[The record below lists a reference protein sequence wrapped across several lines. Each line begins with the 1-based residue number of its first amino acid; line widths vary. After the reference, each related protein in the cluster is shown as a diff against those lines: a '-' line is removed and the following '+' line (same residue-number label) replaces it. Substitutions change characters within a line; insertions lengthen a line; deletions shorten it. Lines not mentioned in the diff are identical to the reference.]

1 MSVNISRLLKMIKI
15 MTREQTIAAFLIT
28 FVLCV
33 NKTNCKSISKI
44 EAAFINQNSQ
54 LGMMIA
60 LHDPKPL
67 KISKF
72 EQSIFS
78 LLKNEIANDKDEIL
92 SKSKLIKRV
101 FSMTEQ
107 NKFDANEETRGIAS
121 EFKPDINATNL
132 FQQNDTNNANKSKL
146 IEEKDDELFL
156 PPSVLKQEEIISI
169 PSKRYISKSA
179 NSKSTEQNVVLKHSE
194 DKKRNLELP
203 KTLKMRIK
211 VAYDQ
216 SFNDLIRS
224 FNYSPSFILRYMTQ
238 LLKQIFQLPGL
249 DTTIEPDVSTGKRR
263 KKRALFQKMLH
274 IYMFVSILNQ
284 KCMFNSK
291 TLQILHLKKENFG
304 VLRKV
309 TCLDT

>member
-1 MSVNISRLLKMIKI
+1 
-15 MTREQTIAAFLIT
+15 MTQEQTITAFLII
-28 FVLCV
+28 FVLCI
-33 NKTNCKSISKI
+33 NKTNCKSVSRI
-44 EAAFINQNSQ
+44 EAPSINQNSQ

-72 EQSIFS
+72 EESIFS
-78 LLKNEIANDKDEIL
+78 LMKNDIRNYKDEIL
-92 SKSKLIKRV
+92 SKSDLIKRV
-101 FSMTEQ
+101 FSRTEQ
-107 NKFDANEETRGIAS
+107 NKFEANEKTRGIVS
-121 EFKPDINATNL
+121 DFKPDINATNP

-146 IEEKDDELFL
+146 LEDKDDELFL

-169 PSKRYISKSA
+169 PSKRYISDSA

-194 DKKRNLELP
+194 DKKRSLELP
-203 KTLKMRIK
+203 KTLKIRIK

-249 DTTIEPDVSTGKRR
+249 GTKIEPEVSTGKRP
-263 KKRALFQKMLH
+263 KKSFISKDVTYF
-274 IYMFVSILNQ
+274 IMFASILNQ
-284 KCMFNSK
+284 K
-291 TLQILHLKKENFG
+291 
-304 VLRKV
+304 
-309 TCLDT
+309 